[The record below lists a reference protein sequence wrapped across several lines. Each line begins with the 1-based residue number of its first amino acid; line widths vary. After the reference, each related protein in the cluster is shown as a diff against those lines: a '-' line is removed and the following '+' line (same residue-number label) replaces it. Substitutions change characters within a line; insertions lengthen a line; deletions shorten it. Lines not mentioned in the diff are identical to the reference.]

1 MGEARWLWQKVSD
14 PLWCLFAHCLAWG
27 WIRVRLPQQAASQ
40 GHGEHSTHEQP
51 WELGFHYLVGC
62 HWIMGC

>member
-1 MGEARWLWQKVSD
+1 MVVAKGFRPTLV
-14 PLWCLFAHCLAWG
+14 LVCLAWG
-27 WIRVRLPQQAASQ
+27 WIWVRLPQQAASQ

-51 WELGFHYLVGC
+51 WELRFHYLVGC